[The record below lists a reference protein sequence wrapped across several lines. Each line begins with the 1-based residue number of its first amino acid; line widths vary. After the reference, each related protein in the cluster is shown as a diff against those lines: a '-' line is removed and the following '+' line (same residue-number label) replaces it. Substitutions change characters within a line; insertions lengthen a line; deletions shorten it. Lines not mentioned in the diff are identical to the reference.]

1 MTFKWKRQSDELAR
15 VVPKKNV
22 DGFFRKSVILSP
34 NEKGILI
41 KDGEIKEVIES
52 GKLSAGGLL
61 RPGTISKDVDVALI
75 DTSPK
80 DMQWK
85 CSKLW
90 TADNQNLS
98 CSGLLRFRVMET
110 KRLFQMIFAYTV
122 PDKQNE
128 RSLTVQDVYKRL
140 ESEVLTLVL
149 EPEVRTENI
158 ENIYGNRELRMRLEN
173 ELEMKLRSTLAMWG
187 LEMLR
192 YTVQWDLGS
201 YGMVM
206 EVANQF
212 QTEEELAELKTLG
225 EEGKYDRMGRESAAQ
240 VRATHVPTA
249 VRTELARQ
257 ERLKEEQG
265 RLEVERLQQEA
276 DMREAREAIALKE
289 QLHLSKARGMRAELE
304 VEQDMKDREHTRDI
318 DYINT
323 VTQVGGA
330 DVAKT
335 ISEGRELSRLSAQ
348 QLEALAKVKQS
359 EVLAKEDKV
368 TFMMNIEDRERA
380 DSYRRH
386 ELDTGLMGATISKN
400 SSTIKRCFVCSSA
413 VPIEASFCSQCGK
426 KLE

>member
-1 MTFKWKRQSDELAR
+1 
-15 VVPKKNV
+15 
-22 DGFFRKSVILSP
+22 
-34 NEKGILI
+34 
-41 KDGEIKEVIES
+41 
-52 GKLSAGGLL
+52 
-61 RPGTISKDVDVALI
+61 
-75 DTSPK
+75 
-80 DMQWK
+80 
-85 CSKLW
+85 
-90 TADNQNLS
+90 
-98 CSGLLRFRVMET
+98 
-110 KRLFQMIFAYTV
+110 
-122 PDKQNE
+122 
-128 RSLTVQDVYKRL
+128 
-140 ESEVLTLVL
+140 
-149 EPEVRTENI
+149 
-158 ENIYGNRELRMRLEN
+158 
-173 ELEMKLRSTLAMWG
+173 
-187 LEMLR
+187 
-192 YTVQWDLGS
+192 S

-240 VRATHVPTA
+240 VRATHVPMA
-249 VRTELARQ
+249 VRTELTRQ
-257 ERLKEEQG
+257 ERLKEEQA

-289 QLHLSKARGMRAELE
+289 QLHISKARGMRAELE